1 MKYKKY
7 IKTTFNILL
16 PFVLGGG
23 ILYWMYREYD
33 FSMLYDTISNN
44 MNWGWMLFSMVFGI
58 SAQVFRGLRW
68 KQSLEPLDEHP
79 RVTDCIHAI
88 FISYASSLVIPRS
101 GEFTRCGVLSRYD
114 GVSFSK
120 ALGTVVTERL
130 VDSLLMLV
138 MISIVVVLQLNA
150 FDLFFDKTGT
160 NICEKLQ
167 SFTATGY
174 LVTVLCFVVTCVF
187 LWIVFRR
194 FAFMSRLKAAMGN
207 VKEGVMSLKCVENK
221 WLYSFYSV
229 MIWVS
234 YFLHFWIAFYCFDFS
249 ENLGF
254 AVAMVSFVVGSISV
268 IVPTPNGA
276 GPWHFSV
283 KTILILYGVTSA
295 NAETFV
301 FIVFAL
307 QTALVPLLGVF
318 SLVCL
323 GTRKVNA

>member
-7 IKTTFNILL
+7 VRTAFNVLL

-33 FSMLYDTISNN
+33 FSMLRETISNN
-44 MNWGWMLFSMVFGI
+44 MNWGFMLFSMVFGI

-68 KQSLEPLDEHP
+68 KQSLEPLGEHP
-79 RVTDCIHAI
+79 TVMDCIHGV
-88 FISYASSLVIPRS
+88 FISYASSLVVPRS
-101 GEFTRCGVLSRYD
+101 GEFTRCGVLSKYD
-114 GVSFSK
+114 NVSFPK
-120 ALGTVVTERL
+120 ALGTVVTERI

-138 MISIVVVLQLNA
+138 MIAMVVLLQLNA
-150 FDLFFDKTGT
+150 FNLFFDKTGT
-160 NICEKLQ
+160 NISEKLNG
-167 SFTATGY
+167 FTTTGY
-174 LVTVLCFVVTCVF
+174 AVTALCFVVTCAF
-187 LWIVFRR
+187 LWSIVRL
-194 FAFMSRLKAAMGN
+194 FAFMSRIKAAMGN
-207 VKEGVMSLKCVENK
+207 VREGIMSLRGVSNK
-221 WLYSFYSV
+221 WLYAFHSV

-234 YFLHFWIAFYCFDFS
+234 YFLHFWLAFYCFEFT

-254 AVAMVSFVVGSISV
+254 VVAMVSFVVGSISV

-283 KTILILYGVTSA
+283 KTILILYGVAST

-318 SLVCL
+318 SLICL
-323 GTRKVNA
+323 GFRKR

>member
-7 IKTTFNILL
+7 VRTAFNVLL

-33 FSMLYDTISNN
+33 FSMLRETISNN
-44 MNWGWMLFSMVFGI
+44 MNWGFMLFSMVFGI

-68 KQSLEPLDEHP
+68 KQSLEPLGEHP
-79 RVTDCIHAI
+79 TVMDCIHGV
-88 FISYASSLVIPRS
+88 FISYASSLVVPRS
-101 GEFTRCGVLSRYD
+101 GEFTRCGVLSKYD
-114 GVSFSK
+114 DVSFPK
-120 ALGTVVTERL
+120 ALGTVVTERI

-138 MISIVVVLQLNA
+138 MIAMVVLLQLNA
-150 FDLFFDKTGT
+150 FNLFFDKTGT
-160 NICEKLQ
+160 NISEKLNG
-167 SFTATGY
+167 FTTTGY
-174 LVTVLCFVVTCVF
+174 AVTALCFVVTCAF
-187 LWIVFRR
+187 LWIIVRR
-194 FAFMSRLKAAMGN
+194 FAFMSRIKAAMGN
-207 VKEGVMSLKCVENK
+207 VREGIMSLRGVSNK
-221 WLYSFYSV
+221 WLYAFHSV

-234 YFLHFWIAFYCFDFS
+234 YFLHFWLAFYCFEFT

-254 AVAMVSFVVGSISV
+254 VVAMVSFVVGSISV

-283 KTILILYGVTSA
+283 KTILILYGVAST

-318 SLVCL
+318 SLICL
-323 GTRKVNA
+323 GFRKR